1 MLPIRAPEH
10 LEARFGAPVT
20 ALASSATPSPIL
32 FLPLTD
38 SLPPGPGGS
47 CRRRGVSLPRGTSW
61 NGHGCWASIGFQS
74 VTQHCRHDD
83 HRHDHALM
91 HFASLQ
97 DSYGAS
103 SEEAKYEFSYQVKD
117 DEGNDFGHEERRDG
131 DHTQGSYYNE
141 LPDGRRQTVTYKVK
155 GDSGYVADV
164 KYSGEA
170 HYDSSSYE
178 SRESE
183 SRESES
189 REYYN

>member
-1 MLPIRAPEH
+1 
-10 LEARFGAPVT
+10 
-20 ALASSATPSPIL
+20 
-32 FLPLTD
+32 
-38 SLPPGPGGS
+38 
-47 CRRRGVSLPRGTSW
+47 
-61 NGHGCWASIGFQS
+61 
-74 VTQHCRHDD
+74 
-83 HRHDHALM
+83 M
-91 HFASLQ
+91 HFTFLQ

-141 LPDGRRQTVTYKVK
+141 LPDGRRQTVTYEVK

-170 HYDSSSYE
+170 HYDSGSYE
-178 SRESE
+178 SRE

>member
-1 MLPIRAPEH
+1 M
-10 LEARFGAPVT
+10 T
-20 ALASSATPSPIL
+20 AKIL
-32 FLPLTD
+32 FLLA
-38 SLPPGPGGS
+38 LVAAAAAEGS
-47 CRRRGVSLPRGTSW
+47 HS
-61 NGHGCWASIGFQS
+61 HE
-74 VTQHCRHDD
+74 
-83 HRHDHALM
+83 
-91 HFASLQ
+91 